1 LGPGLTTWDWNLWG
15 TYNENYAI
23 TPCGYTNEFGNF
35 SGVKAI

>member
-1 LGPGLTTWDWNLWG
+1 LGPGLTTWDWGSWS
-15 TYNENYAI
+15 TYNGNYAI